1 MLYQRGDGRGEDRPD
16 FVIRVRQR
24 AFFGWAWF

>member
-1 MLYQRGDGRGEDRPD
+1 VSEAMVAATARPD

-24 AFFGWAWF
+24 AFFGWPRF